1 MNYPLD
7 NEPLDFD
14 AYTLPKIAQLNG
26 DTPQV
31 LPAFEGVLGLWH
43 GHMYWPGTES
53 LPSAGMVSMDLKP
66 SSTRGDVQLFTAAER
81 ANMTDFKIAGEC
93 RAGDEPGTVAI
104 SFKRSFPA
112 RYPAQ
117 YYTGTWDP
125 KMQTLTGTVWREE
138 DPNDS
143 ERPSGAF
150 VFKRIAPE
158 HMCFSPAPVELKA
171 NKSRALWT
179 FAISAVRFDIRRNRW
194 AWSFFEDRRDIR
206 KRFIELYIRS
216 TTFGPPMSQE
226 EWDELSR
233 VKKMMT
239 TADRSGLNELLTLF
253 ELTLQI

>member
-7 NEPLDFD
+7 KEPLDFD
-14 AYTLPKIAQLNG
+14 AYTLPKIPQLIG
-26 DTPQV
+26 DAPQA

-43 GHMYWPGTES
+43 GHMYCPATEN

-66 SSTRGDVQLFTAAER
+66 SSTRGDVQLFTASER

-93 RAGDEPGTVAI
+93 RAGDKPGTVSV

-112 RYPAQ
+112 RYPTQ
-117 YYTGTWDP
+117 YYTGTWDA

-158 HMCFSPAPVELKA
+158 HMCFSPAPVELEA

-179 FAISAVRFDIRRNRW
+179 FAISAVRSDIRRNRW

-216 TTFGPPMSQE
+216 TTFGPPISQE

-239 TADRSGLNELLTLF
+239 TADRSGLMNC
-253 ELTLQI
+253 